1 MRYGKYHIGKHLLL
15 TLILTLNPEKLRS
28 FSANQTQST
37 INAFI
42 NMYPV
47 CHPFSPDWMGCS
59 PDEQER
65 SHETDYSVS
74 RAKILL
80 FSELCKSDGDKKR
93 FTAFFCGTPQVY
105 AVPIHG

>member
-1 MRYGKYHIGKHLLL
+1 
-15 TLILTLNPEKLRS
+15 
-28 FSANQTQST
+28 
-37 INAFI
+37 
-42 NMYPV
+42 MYPV
-47 CHPFSPDWMGCS
+47 CHPFRPDWFPTHRDKQGRK
-59 PDEQER
+59 PDKQER

>member
-1 MRYGKYHIGKHLLL
+1 
-15 TLILTLNPEKLRS
+15 
-28 FSANQTQST
+28 
-37 INAFI
+37 
-42 NMYPV
+42 MYPV
-47 CHPFSPDWMGCS
+47 CHPFRPDWSGHKQGK
-59 PDEQER
+59 QER

-105 AVPIHG
+105 AVSIHG